1 MPGRPPREVRSF
13 RAWVPTLAPPDRART
28 TRVFDARMGGRKSA
42 GRGGRGGR
50 GRGSSGGRGRGRGG
64 GGYGGGGRGG
74 WGGEARQGHRGGGIY
89 GPPESERLA
98 FAGGGPKRKHRQMR
112 DAYGPRAGGRRVRRP
127 DDDDTTTDTSDD
139 DLDHPSE
146 YVDDSSEDEQDA
158 DDPNVDQAHVM
169 RVGGIEIR
177 LDRGAD
183 DRENP
188 RGTPIHP
195 RDPSDDD
202 DSDDDDDWGSELSL
216 DDDAIADYMQNCMND
231 DDDDDD
237 ENESGAAAAA
247 SGGDDAPMD
256 PVSAAE
262 RRRARQAAYLAGMR
276 AMRLDAGDVPS
287 PPLSPSGSDSDSE
300 AENDALVNGNYGA
313 YSWSRGAGA
322 GGSRRD
328 PERLGPS
335 GKRAAK
341 KAAKAARRRGES
353 PDGDEGLPRPA
364 VVAETLRM
372 MILSGGAYVG
382 FQPARSASA
391 LRGLARIADA
401 FGLRAELRGGGKRRH
416 PVVVWTPRARVPR
429 ADDRRV
435 ARAVAE
441 AGGGEYRPGGN
452 WEGYAAEG
460 RGGGRDGDGDRDFAS
475 NFVSGGVMRHDD
487 AEGED
492 EDDEGVEGVEG
503 VGAERTMEMET
514 DAAVAIETDPPME
527 RDVRD
532 GGDEARDDDDVND
545 DDGGGVDAI
554 SAEAA
559 DGDALGGGADPRSNR
574 GLRRAA
580 EAAERERR
588 TLESRRRKL
597 GIATGGGDAKGK
609 GKRVV
614 AAGHGFG
621 EFEKHT
627 SGFGSRMLAKMGF
640 AGEGSGVG
648 KGGTGIAEPITA
660 EVRAR
665 RVGLGAERR

>member
-1 MPGRPPREVRSF
+1 
-13 RAWVPTLAPPDRART
+13 
-28 TRVFDARMGGRKSA
+28 MGGRKSA

-50 GRGSSGGRGRGRGG
+50 GRGSSGGRARGRGG

-89 GPPESERLA
+89 GPPESERLS
-98 FAGGGPKRKHRQMR
+98 FVGDGPKRKHRQMR

-127 DDDDTTTDTSDD
+127 DDYDTDTSDD
-139 DLDHPSE
+139 DPDHLSE
-146 YVDDSSEDEQDA
+146 YVTDDSEDQPDA
-158 DDPNVDQAHVM
+158 DDPNVDDARVM

-183 DRENP
+183 DREDP
-188 RGTPIHP
+188 RGTPVQP
-195 RDPSDDD
+195 RALSDDD
-202 DSDDDDDWGSELSL
+202 SDDDDDDDWGSELSL
-216 DDDAIADYMQNCMND
+216 DDDAVADYMQNCMND
-231 DDDDDD
+231 DDDDD
-237 ENESGAAAAA
+237 ENESGAAAAF
-247 SGGDDAPMD
+247 GGDDAPMD
-256 PVSAAE
+256 PTAAAE

-287 PPLSPSGSDSDSE
+287 PPLSLSGSDSDSE

-353 PDGDEGLPRPA
+353 PDVDESLPRPA
-364 VVAETLRM
+364 VVAEMLRM
-372 MILSGGAYVG
+372 MILSGGSYVG

-429 ADDRRV
+429 ADDQRV

-452 WEGYAAEG
+452 WEGYAADG
-460 RGGGRDGDGDRDFAS
+460 REGGRDGDGDGDRDFAS

-487 AEGED
+487 D
-492 EDDEGVEGVEG
+492 DDDDDDEG
-503 VGAERTMEMET
+503 
-514 DAAVAIETDPPME
+514 
-527 RDVRD
+527 D
-532 GGDEARDDDDVND
+532 GGDGRWRRRRTRLRRTGRMRRWIVPFASVGMGRKTTTRWKTTTAWSTRRPPRTSGRMRSGSARAHPPPRSRIAGFDARRRRLSARDERSSRV
-545 DDGGGVDAI
+545 GGSWA
-554 SAEAA
+554 SRP
-559 DGDALGGGADPRSNR
+559 GA
-574 GLRRAA
+574 GRR
-580 EAAERERR
+580 
-588 TLESRRRKL
+588 SRR
-597 GIATGGGDAKGK
+597 
-609 GKRVV
+609 GKRNGWLPRVTDS
-614 AAGHGFG
+614 ASLRSTHPA
-621 EFEKHT
+621 
-627 SGFGSRMLAKMGF
+627 
-640 AGEGSGVG
+640 SGVGCSPRWASRGRARAWG

-665 RVGLGAERR
+665 RVGLGADRR

>member
-1 MPGRPPREVRSF
+1 M
-13 RAWVPTLAPPDRART
+13 PTLAPPNRART
-28 TRVFDARMGGRKSA
+28 SAFDARMGGRKSA

-50 GRGSSGGRGRGRGG
+50 GRGSSGGRARGRGG

-89 GPPESERLA
+89 GPPESERLS
-98 FAGGGPKRKHRQMR
+98 FVGDGPKRKHRQMR

-127 DDDDTTTDTSDD
+127 DDYDTDTSDD
-139 DLDHPSE
+139 DPDHLSE
-146 YVDDSSEDEQDA
+146 YVTDDSEDQRDA
-158 DDPNVDQAHVM
+158 DDPNVDDARVM

-183 DRENP
+183 DREDP
-188 RGTPIHP
+188 RGTPVQP
-195 RDPSDDD
+195 RALSD
-202 DSDDDDDWGSELSL
+202 DDDDDWGSELSL
-216 DDDAIADYMQNCMND
+216 DDDAVADYMQNCMND
-231 DDDDDD
+231 DDDDD
-237 ENESGAAAAA
+237 ENESGAAAAF
-247 SGGDDAPMD
+247 GGDDAPMD
-256 PVSAAE
+256 PTAAAE

-287 PPLSPSGSDSDSE
+287 PPLSLSGSDSDSE

-353 PDGDEGLPRPA
+353 PDVDESLPRPA
-364 VVAETLRM
+364 VVAEMLRM
-372 MILSGGAYVG
+372 MILSGGSYVG

-429 ADDRRV
+429 ADDQRV

-452 WEGYAAEG
+452 WEGYAADG
-460 RGGGRDGDGDRDFAS
+460 REGGRDGDGDGDRDFAS

-487 AEGED
+487 D
-492 EDDEGVEGVEG
+492 DDDDDDEGDGGGRTMETQTDAAAANRTDASMDRAVRVGGDGAKDDDEMEDDDGVVDAPSPSDERADALG
-503 VGAERTMEMET
+503 VGASAS
-514 DAAVAIETDPPME
+514 AAPK
-527 RDVRD
+527 
-532 GGDEARDDDDVND
+532 
-545 DDGGGVDAI
+545 
-554 SAEAA
+554 
-559 DGDALGGGADPRSNR
+559 SNR

-597 GIATGGGDAKGK
+597 GIATGGGEAVAKGK
-609 GKRVV
+609 AKRVV

-665 RVGLGAERR
+665 RVGLGADRR